1 MLEEKNIKAGKRV
14 ECSGYLKALKMK
26 YCVTAG
32 YEKISEIKSVANEIM
47 LVKKNDVIF
56 QEQYSEE
63 SKWFEGIIVGKKKV
77 ALRKGYKWE
86 NNCCGEENKAFVRM
100 FVKEEDEIMCVKV
113 CYGLN
118 RIRLVPLN
126 LVKEKEENATKG
138 NKKNSQ

>member
-1 MLEEKNIKAGKRV
+1 MIEEKNIKIGKRV

-26 YCVTAG
+26 YCVAVG
-32 YEKISEIKSVANEIM
+32 SEKISEIKSTANEIM

-63 SKWFEGIIVGKKKV
+63 SKLFEGIIVGKKKV
-77 ALRKGYKWE
+77 ALRKGYRWE
-86 NNCCGEENKAFVRM
+86 NYFGEEDKTAYVKM
-100 FVKEEDEIMCVKV
+100 FVKREDEIMCVKV

-118 RIRLVPLN
+118 RIRLVPLS